1 LLGDGGAPDDGDE
14 EEFDNVIDLVKLF
27 KYRFR

>member
-1 LLGDGGAPDDGDE
+1 LLGDGGTPDDGDE